1 MLTSGAGS
9 REGGRRDRRPPKK
22 PKKCSKKSSKI
33 KARNQKKGLL
43 FFSKEKVITEYCKY
57 I

>member
-1 MLTSGAGS
+1 MLTSGVGAGIGS
-9 REGGRRDRRPPKK
+9 GTVAPPKN
-22 PKKCSKKSSKI
+22 KKMFKKVI
-33 KARNQKKGLL
+33 KNKGEIPKKGLL